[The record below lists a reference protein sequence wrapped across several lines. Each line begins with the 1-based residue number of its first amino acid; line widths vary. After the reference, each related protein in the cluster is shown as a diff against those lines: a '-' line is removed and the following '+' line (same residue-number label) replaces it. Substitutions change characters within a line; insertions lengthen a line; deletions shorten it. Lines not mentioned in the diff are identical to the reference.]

1 MIDLP
6 TDRRAL
12 AALPLQELVLV
23 LGLTGDVLPVRAMEE
38 ALRRGPGA
46 ATVAAHLLQDP
57 PEHPDWDPLW
67 ILVLLGRFA
76 DPRHAP
82 ILVDYLER
90 APEDD
95 HYVFAAAVEALA
107 ASGDE
112 ILPELERLL
121 GSPAE
126 DARLAGY
133 GVLSEVSTPAS
144 HARLMEAARTDP
156 GMADVL
162 APALERSGDPAA
174 VSALAEMLPR
184 APEAFRTDI
193 EQALRVLHFGIEYPD
208 LMPRD
213 WRLRYRC
220 DRVWPVFDP
229 GWLGVARLGRRDP
242 DMMAQRPAVPLRSV
256 EDVLAPPTDAA
267 RTAGGSEGE
276 GEGEAGASEDL
287 LVPICIVCGAE
298 GTTRQ
303 GITTCRL
310 HHEGVR
316 MQQRGLL
323 ETLVGEL
330 VEIHQ
335 AEAEESGE
343 TWVAAGEMEDLSD
356 LFVLLP
362 AAESQWRD
370 LADEADLVDDAAS
383 PAELEDLHQDLYE
396 AGLLVDTLRGLIAE
410 GVESLDGARARL
422 TPGTPATSEGESM
435 VEGGAMVITRA
446 HFRLRDPDAV
456 RLALS
461 RAHAIEA
468 DPRRANQYTWFDAPE
483 RRVLGVVEL
492 QGTGLTLECLSEE
505 RLARGRALLE
515 RVAGSW
521 LSHRATTIQASLDP
535 LIRDGWGAPRNDDG
549 PRWN

>member
-6 TDRRAL
+6 TDRQAL

-23 LGLTGDVLPVRAMEE
+23 LGLTGDVLPVRALEE

-57 PEHPDWDPLW
+57 PDHPDWDPLW

-82 ILVDYLER
+82 MLVDYLER

-121 GSPAE
+121 GSPDE

-133 GVLSEVSTPAS
+133 GVLSVLATPES
-144 HARLMEAARTDP
+144 GARLVEAARHDP
-156 GMADVL
+156 EMADVL
-162 APALERSGDPAA
+162 APALERSGDPAG

-184 APEAFRTDI
+184 APEGFRADI
-193 EQALRVLHFGIEYPD
+193 EHALRVLHFGVEYPD

-220 DRVWPVFDP
+220 DRIWPVFDP

-242 DMMAQRPAVPLRSV
+242 GMMAQRPTIPLRGL
-256 EDVLAPPTDAA
+256 EDVLAPPSEVSGDLGAA
-267 RTAGGSEGE
+267 A
-276 GEGEAGASEDL
+276 GEALADILG
-287 LVPICIVCGAE
+287 PICIVCGAE

-316 MQQRGLL
+316 MQQRSLL
-323 ETLVGEL
+323 ENLIGEL
-330 VEIHQ
+330 VDMQQED
-335 AEAEESGE
+335 
-343 TWVAAGEMEDLSD
+343 AGEMGERWVAGEEEDLSD
-356 LFVLLP
+356 VFVLLP

-370 LADEADLVDDAAS
+370 LADEVDLIDDAAS
-383 PAELEDLHQDLYE
+383 PAELGELQQDLYE
-396 AGLLVDTLRGLIAE
+396 AGLLVDTLRGLVAE

-422 TPGTPATSEGESM
+422 TPGTPATSE
-435 VEGGAMVITRA
+435 
-446 HFRLRDPDAV
+446 
-456 RLALS
+456 
-461 RAHAIEA
+461 
-468 DPRRANQYTWFDAPE
+468 
-483 RRVLGVVEL
+483 
-492 QGTGLTLECLSEE
+492 
-505 RLARGRALLE
+505 
-515 RVAGSW
+515 
-521 LSHRATTIQASLDP
+521 
-535 LIRDGWGAPRNDDG
+535 
-549 PRWN
+549 

>member
-112 ILPELERLL
+112 ILPEVERLL
-121 GSPAE
+121 ESPDE

-133 GVLSEVSTPAS
+133 GVLAQLSTPAS
-144 HARLMEAARTDP
+144 GARLVEAAGKDP

-162 APALERSGDPAA
+162 APALERSGDPAG
-174 VSALAEMLPR
+174 VGALAEMLPR
-184 APEAFRTDI
+184 APEGFRSDI
-193 EQALRVLHFGIEYPD
+193 EHALRVLHFGIEYPD
-208 LMPRD
+208 MMPRD

-242 DMMAQRPAVPLRSV
+242 ELMARRAPTPLRTV
-256 EDVLAPPTDAA
+256 EEVLAVGAEAA
-267 RTAGGSEGE
+267 GEPGASEGE
-276 GEGEAGASEDL
+276 APDDL
-287 LVPICIVCGAE
+287 LAPICIVCGAE
-298 GTTRQ
+298 GDTRQ

-310 HHEGVR
+310 HHEGIR

-335 AEAEESGE
+335 AEAGEAEE
-343 TWVAAGEMEDLSD
+343 AGEAWVGGEVEDLSD

-383 PAELEDLHQDLYE
+383 PAELDDLQQDLYE

-410 GVESLDGARARL
+410 GVESLEGARARL
-422 TPGTPATSEGESM
+422 TPGTPATVEGESM

-446 HFRLRDPDAV
+446 HFRLRDPEAV
-456 RLALS
+456 RMALS

-468 DPRRANQYTWFDAPE
+468 DPRRVDQYTWFDAPE

-515 RVAGSW
+515 RVAGPN
-521 LSHRATTIQASLDP
+521 LSHRATTVQASLDP
-535 LIRDGWGAPRNDDG
+535 VIRDGWGSPRNDDG